1 MTWDLEAR
9 NKCAKSFL
17 SRMPAAFYTK
27 YTDLRDVYYST
38 FESLKS
44 KNCLPN
50 SWLIKSCY
58 DTFVDCRTFTIH
70 VLLILDIF
78 FGLEN
83 AN

>member
-44 KNCLPN
+44 KNLFAKF
-50 SWLIKSCY
+50 LADKELL
-58 DTFVDCRTFTIH
+58 RH
-70 VLLILDIF
+70 VC
-78 FGLEN
+78 
-83 AN
+83 